1 MTHEMVE
8 VSHVHHQTIT
18 ADWTRFRNV
27 PCAASSLRLREDPD
41 DSNFWSICFA
51 EWDLHVRVHRH
62 CCEHFAVRLNKIKLD
77 QESLRNARLLL
88 RRPAS
93 KFTLTYDVKDKS
105 FLPHRPFMQV
115 TFSVRFDSGDVL
127 SLRNRY
133 VRVYEHRFTLRRNNV
148 PVFAGVI

>member
-1 MTHEMVE
+1 MKWSRCPTCITKPSRRIGPDFVMYRVPRAAYGCARTRTN
-8 VSHVHHQTIT
+8 SH
-18 ADWTRFRNV
+18 
-27 PCAASSLRLREDPD
+27 
-41 DSNFWSICFA
+41 FWFIGFA

-62 CCEHFAVRLNKIKLD
+62 CCEHFAVRLNKMKLD

-127 SLRNRY
+127 SFRNRY
-133 VRVYEHRFTLRRNNV
+133 VRV
-148 PVFAGVI
+148 